1 MRYAW
6 KRRTNAADVFD
17 TNDRTRAVLERAQ
30 VVATRVESGFVDP
43 THLLLA
49 ILDEEFT
56 GEPETYRER
65 MIVSL
70 GTTSSALREEL
81 ERSATSR
88 RQPEAA
94 PSGRLEYTSRALNAL
109 RLAMANARRRRETGG
124 GAPEDVMLAILHDEG
139 SSTWKACA
147 RAGITKERV
156 ADAFERRQDGE

>member
-30 VVATRVESGFVDP
+30 AVATSVGSGLVDP
-43 THLLLA
+43 THLLIA
-49 ILDEEFT
+49 VLDEALTDDAES
-56 GEPETYRER
+56 YRER

-70 GTTSSALREEL
+70 GTTAPALREAL
-81 ERSATSR
+81 ERSAVSR

-109 RLAMANARRRRETGG
+109 RLAMANSRRRRETGG
-124 GAPEDVMLAILHDEG
+124 GTPEDVMLAILHDEG
-139 SSTWKACA
+139 SATWKACV
-147 RAGITKERV
+147 RAGITKEKV